1 MISIAKDLAWWIWQ
15 INANCGKWFAMIKKL
30 QKKCIKR
37 NICYLIRITVYY
49 IWGKFSRFFVC
60 QFHLEINL
68 SFSVRPPSNIFDSE
82 IQGKWIIWI
91 NLKCLNKI
99 VRIKSL
105 SMFDSNSF
113 KLIHDICRLQLPLTS
128 LNFKPFN
135 GTWSRFIFNCSADL
149 GVFRLCLY
157 LAQFTMRV
165 VVVSTGWS
173 SNFRYLLYRF
183 RWNELSIQQ
192 RILASNA
199 KTYVSVRVEFQL

>member
-1 MISIAKDLAWWIWQ
+1 MH
-15 INANCGKWFAMIKKL
+15 IKK
-30 QKKCIKR
+30 
-37 NICYLIRITVYY
+37 YLLPHPNNCLLYLRKVFTV
-49 IWGKFSRFFVC
+49 FFVC

-105 SMFDSNSF
+105 SMFDSNIF

-149 GVFRLCLY
+149 F
-157 LAQFTMRV
+157 
-165 VVVSTGWS
+165 
-173 SNFRYLLYRF
+173 
-183 RWNELSIQQ
+183 
-192 RILASNA
+192 
-199 KTYVSVRVEFQL
+199 VEANWVNCFDII